1 MGTYGAQLTKERG
14 KVSATRTA
22 ELFFEKVE
30 VDDDVRYRV
39 FVYLVDSSICE
50 EVLYPCHQPQ
60 SLSLKVYVKE
70 GRTMRHWAIYAVAAR
85 YASSLYD
92 SLICSESTTV
102 VSQLTSS

>member
-39 FVYLVDSSICE
+39 FVYLLDSSICE
-50 EVLYPCHQPQ
+50 EVLYPCQCQ
-60 SLSLKVYVKE
+60 SLSSHE
-70 GRTMRHWAIYAVAAR
+70 G
-85 YASSLYD
+85 
-92 SLICSESTTV
+92 EKFKG
-102 VSQLTSS
+102 